1 MTEEYAQSSPQRE
14 SAVGASGRGRV
25 LSTSRAFGD
34 EPRVSPLTDFKEARF
49 SRNLGGTAELFVP
62 AFARRNGFFFFH
74 STTINEIIK
83 IIPI

>member
-1 MTEEYAQSSPQRE
+1 MHKAPFKENPRLVR
-14 SAVGASGRGRV
+14 AVGDGCFPLPEHSAMSRG
-25 LSTSRAFGD
+25 
-34 EPRVSPLTDFKEARF
+34 VSPLTDFKEARF

-74 STTINEIIK
+74 SATINEIIK